1 MGKGRRLGVLAAT
14 VAAGISLTATPTAAG
29 AAPRV
34 TGPRPV
40 TQLLPTVDPHDPT
53 WVGVRWTTD
62 RRVCDVKVTVWGNR
76 NVRVDY
82 AGRSGYASFRR
93 SDTLRPGRTD
103 ITAFRVTARFDK
115 AVWVI
120 LAATITY
127 DHCGRNSPTLTRNTG
142 LLLPV
147 RGDQLADT

>member
-1 MGKGRRLGVLAAT
+1 MGKGRRALAAT
-14 VAAGISLTATPTAAG
+14 LAGITLASVATPTAAG

-40 TQLLPTVDPHDPT
+40 TQLLPTVDPNDPT
-53 WVGVRWTTD
+53 WVGVRWATD
-62 RRVCDVKVTVWGNR
+62 RHICDVKVTVWGNR

-82 AGRSGYASFRR
+82 VGRDGHASFRR

-103 ITAFRVTARFDK
+103 VTAFRVTARFDR
-115 AVWVI
+115 AVWAI

-127 DHCGRNSPTLTRNTG
+127 DHCGRNSPTLTKNIG

-147 RGDQLADT
+147 RGDT

>member
-1 MGKGRRLGVLAAT
+1 MGKGRRVLAAT
-14 VAAGISLTATPTAAG
+14 MAGISLASVASSAA
-29 AAPRV
+29 AAPRF

-40 TQLLPTVDPHDPT
+40 TQLLPTVDPNDPT

-76 NVRVDY
+76 SVRVDY
-82 AGRSGYASFRR
+82 AGRAGYASFRR
-93 SDTLRPGRTD
+93 GDTLRPGRTD
-103 ITAFRVTARFDK
+103 VTAFRVTARFDRP
-115 AVWVI
+115 VWAI

-127 DHCGRNSPTLTRNTG
+127 DHCGRNSRTLTRNTG

-147 RGDQLADT
+147 RGDT

>member
-1 MGKGRRLGVLAAT
+1 MGMGRRALAAT
-14 VAAGISLTATPTAAG
+14 MAGISLASFATPAA
-29 AAPRV
+29 ATPRF

-53 WVGVRWTTD
+53 WVAVRWATD
-62 RRVCDVKVTVWGNR
+62 RRICDVKVTVWGNQ

-82 AGRSGYASFRR
+82 AGRAGYTSFRR

-103 ITAFRVTARFDK
+103 VTSFRVTARFDR
-115 AVWVI
+115 AVWAI
-120 LAATITY
+120 LAATVTY
-127 DHCGRNSPTLTRNTG
+127 DHCGRNSPTLTKSTG